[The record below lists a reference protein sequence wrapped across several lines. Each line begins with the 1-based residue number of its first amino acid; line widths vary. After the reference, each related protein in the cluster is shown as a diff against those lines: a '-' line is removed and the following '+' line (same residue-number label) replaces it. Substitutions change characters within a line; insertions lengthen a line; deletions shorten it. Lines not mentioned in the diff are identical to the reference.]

1 MFRLKIISDGSNAF
15 KLANMTLS
23 RMKGENLQTIF
34 DETYDNYL
42 DDVYRGKE
50 RPKAQPGGALLCD
63 LDLFSRINKALIVEF
78 HFYTAPEVI
87 RGAEFSV
94 SSDLWSLGCILYEMF
109 AGFQT
114 SVRLFVSIFRSFF
127 LRSTIVR

>member
-1 MFRLKIISDGSNAF
+1 
-15 KLANMTLS
+15 MTLS

-50 RPKAQPGGALLCD
+50 RPKAQAGLSTAAVFLSYLTRVFN
-63 LDLFSRINKALIVEF
+63 LDNHS
-78 HFYTAPEVI
+78 YTATEI
-87 RGAEFSV
+87 LRGGDYSI

-109 AGFQT
+109 SGKL
-114 SVRLFVSIFRSFF
+114 SK
-127 LRSTIVR
+127 